1 VAGSVP
7 ISGAPLSA
15 RYFHEELVM
24 TKSNTKEPSPDE
36 LYKKLEEMN
45 LAFEVVES
53 FEGVRVISFL
63 VEESDDD
70 LEN

>member
-1 VAGSVP
+1 
-7 ISGAPLSA
+7 
-15 RYFHEELVM
+15 M
-24 TKSNTKEPSPDE
+24 TKGNTKEPSPDE

-63 VEESDDD
+63 VEESDDELD
-70 LEN
+70 ERT